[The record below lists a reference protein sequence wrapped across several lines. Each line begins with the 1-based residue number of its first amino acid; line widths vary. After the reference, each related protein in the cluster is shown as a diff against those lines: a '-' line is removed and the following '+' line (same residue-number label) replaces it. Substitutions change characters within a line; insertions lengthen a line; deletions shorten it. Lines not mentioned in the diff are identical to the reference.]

1 MEISTEEIRRGVER
15 LYRNAQNDL
24 RNINEVHQ
32 VARFLNRL
40 RENQTVHD
48 NKILNKLRS
57 LNDMIKLYHDE
68 NVDGEK
74 QLVDL
79 RHVYD
84 LIEKENNNRRIIG
97 GSLEGAQRNLLQ
109 QSIDRITRKMFEN
122 NSRMLKFLKE
132 TERLKEFVD
141 EMNSRYL
148 EIFQQAADVFYDLR
162 RQSNRHRGLTPR
174 SIRRFRLFTASITGD
189 DQCQICLE
197 YVSDGR
203 RMRRLTCDGQH
214 AFCKVC
220 CYCLFC

>member
-48 NKILNKLRS
+48 NKIINKLRS
-57 LNDMIKLYHDE
+57 LNDMIKMYHDE

-122 NSRMLKFLKE
+122 NSRMLKFF
-132 TERLKEFVD
+132 ERDGKVE
-141 EMNSRYL
+141 R
-148 EIFQQAADVFYDLR
+148 
-162 RQSNRHRGLTPR
+162 
-174 SIRRFRLFTASITGD
+174 IR
-189 DQCQICLE
+189 
-197 YVSDGR
+197 
-203 RMRRLTCDGQH
+203 
-214 AFCKVC
+214 
-220 CYCLFC
+220 